1 MDFRILGPLEA
12 FTNGQP
18 LALGGSK
25 QRAVLAL
32 LLLHAN
38 ETVSVDRLI
47 EALWGERAPAGAVQ
61 SVRVHISR
69 LRKVLN
75 GGGGEG
81 NGPSRLVTRSGGYQL
96 NVEDDALDLARFER
110 LYAEGQR
117 ALASDPPRAAE
128 LLNAALALWRGPALA
143 DLAFEPFAQAEAAR
157 LDELRV
163 AALEDRLEAD
173 LELGRHAAV
182 ASEVEPLIAEHPLR
196 ERLRRLQMLAL
207 YRCGRQAE
215 ALDAYRKA
223 RETLVSEIGVE
234 PGPELRELHEGILR
248 QDPELGAPRTVSP
261 VRRPEPREPAPSPAA
276 GSRAPGRTAKLA
288 IVAALGVSVVL
299 LVIGLT
305 SSDDDA
311 SATIA
316 ENSVGLIDPSSGE
329 VRSQIA
335 LAGGPGP
342 SAADADSV
350 WVANTL
356 QDTVSR
362 IDAESGQVATID
374 VGGEPA
380 GVATGAGFAWVTD
393 ATEGTVEQI
402 DPAANRIV
410 GSVKVG
416 NGPRGVAFAYRA
428 VWALAVTDGELV
440 RVSLT
445 RGGEVT
451 DRISVGS
458 RPTAVAAGAGSL
470 WVTDEA
476 AGTVVRVEPGSG
488 RVSEAI
494 AVGNGPSSVAFG
506 EGAVWVANRSDG
518 TVSRIDPATDAV
530 TSTVEV
536 GADPSAL
543 TVSEGAIWVA
553 NSDDGTV
560 SRLDPETGQV
570 RETLD
575 VGGSPSGIA
584 AASGGVWTSVLASAD
599 SHRGGRLSVAM
610 PFGYLYCECV
620 DPASYDLATPSL
632 TSLAYDG
639 LTAYRHVGGAA
650 GSTLVGNLATE
661 VPEPEDGGRTYVFEL
676 RPDLRFSDGSEVDP
690 EDFRSSIERM
700 LRINAREEV
709 SAAYLVEGIVGA
721 GECADPSRPCDLSDG
736 IEIDPEERTIT
747 IHLTEPD
754 ADFPARLALSVAS
767 VVPSDSPARF
777 ARATPLPGTGPYRI
791 ASFDR
796 DTGRAELVRNEEFR
810 VWSQDA
816 RPDGFADEIAFT
828 AAKKGSEPEAQLEAV
843 LNGEGDVMTA
853 WGLFGGPLSRER
865 IARLSVSHANLL
877 HSASLGQA
885 EWMFLNV
892 RRPPFDDVRVRRAL
906 NYAIDRRHIV
916 ELAGGPELAQPTCQ
930 ILTPGMPGYKPYCPY
945 TLDPSDAGTWT
956 APDVAKAQQLVDE
969 SGTKGTKVTV
979 WSATEGERAP
989 IARYFVSILNEL
1001 GYRSSLRRF
1010 GGPFEDRYFPTVSD
1024 SRTGAQIGQLGW
1036 ALDYLTPA
1044 NFIQPT
1050 LTCEAF
1056 VPASPVEN
1064 ANLGQFCDPQV
1075 DAEVEAALAQ
1085 TDADP
1090 ASVNAAW
1097 AAIDRKLVD
1106 AAPVVPLFNR
1116 RSVTVV
1122 SERVQNV
1129 ELHPFWGVLLDQL
1142 WVQ

>member
-1 MDFRILGPLEA
+1 
-12 FTNGQP
+12 
-18 LALGGSK
+18 
-25 QRAVLAL
+25 
-32 LLLHAN
+32 
-38 ETVSVDRLI
+38 
-47 EALWGERAPAGAVQ
+47 
-61 SVRVHISR
+61 
-69 LRKVLN
+69 
-75 GGGGEG
+75 
-81 NGPSRLVTRSGGYQL
+81 
-96 NVEDDALDLARFER
+96 
-110 LYAEGQR
+110 
-117 ALASDPPRAAE
+117 
-128 LLNAALALWRGPALA
+128 
-143 DLAFEPFAQAEAAR
+143 
-157 LDELRV
+157 V
-163 AALEDRLEAD
+163 AAL
-173 LELGRHAAV
+173 V
-182 ASEVEPLIAEHPLR
+182 
-196 ERLRRLQMLAL
+196 
-207 YRCGRQAE
+207 
-215 ALDAYRKA
+215 
-223 RETLVSEIGVE
+223 
-234 PGPELRELHEGILR
+234 
-248 QDPELGAPRTVSP
+248 
-261 VRRPEPREPAPSPAA
+261 
-276 GSRAPGRTAKLA
+276 
-288 IVAALGVSVVL
+288 VSVVL
-299 LVIGLT
+299 LAVGLP
-305 SSDDDA
+305 SGDDEAD
-311 SATIA
+311 ATIA
-316 ENSVGLIDPSSGE
+316 ENSVGLIDPGSGE
-329 VRSQIA
+329 VRAQIT
-335 LAGGPGP
+335 LSGGPGP
-342 SAADADSV
+342 SAADAESV

-374 VGGEPA
+374 IGGEPA
-380 GVATGAGFAWVTD
+380 GVATGEGFAWVTD

-402 DPAANRIV
+402 DPDTNQIV
-410 GSVKVG
+410 GSLKVG
-416 NGPRGVAFAYRA
+416 NGPSGVAVAYRA

-451 DRISVGS
+451 DRIPVGS
-458 RPTAVAAGAGSL
+458 RPTAIAAGAGSL
-470 WVTDEA
+470 WVADEA

-494 AVGNGPSSVAFG
+494 GVGNGPSSVAFG

-518 TVSRIDPATDAV
+518 TVSRIDPTTDAV

-620 DPASYDLATPSL
+620 DPASYDLAVPSL

-650 GSTLVGNLATE
+650 GSTLVGNLATA
-661 VPEPEDGGRTYVFEL
+661 VPEPEDDGRTYVFEL
-676 RPDLRFSDGSEVDP
+676 RPDLRFSDGTEVDP

-721 GECADPSRPCDLSDG
+721 RRCAEPSRPCDLSDG
-736 IEIDPEERTIT
+736 IEIEPEERTIT

-777 ARATPLPGTGPYRI
+777 ARESPLPGTGPYRI

-796 DTGRAELVRNEEFR
+796 DSGRAELVRNEEFR

-816 RPDGFADEIAFT
+816 RPDGFADEITFT
-828 AAKKGSEPEAQLEAV
+828 AAKKGSDPEAQLEAV
-843 LNGEGDVMTA
+843 LDGEDDVMTA
-853 WGLFGGPLSRER
+853 WGLFGGPLSPER

-877 HSASLGQA
+877 HSAPLPQA

-892 RRPPFDDVRVRRAL
+892 RRPPFDDVRVRQAL

-916 ELAGGPELAQPTCQ
+916 EIAGGPELAQPTCQ

-945 TLDPSDAGTWT
+945 TLDPSAAGTWT

-989 IARYFVSILNEL
+989 IARYFASVLKTL

-1010 GGPFEDRYFPTVSD
+1010 RGLFEDRYFPTVSD
-1024 SRTGAQIGQLGW
+1024 SRTGAQIGQFGW

-1044 NFIQPT
+1044 NFIVPT

-1056 VPASPVEN
+1056 LPADPVAN
-1064 ANLGQFCDPQV
+1064 ANVGQFCDAQV

-1106 AAPVVPLFNR
+1106 AAPVVPLFDR
-1116 RSVTVV
+1116 RSVNVV